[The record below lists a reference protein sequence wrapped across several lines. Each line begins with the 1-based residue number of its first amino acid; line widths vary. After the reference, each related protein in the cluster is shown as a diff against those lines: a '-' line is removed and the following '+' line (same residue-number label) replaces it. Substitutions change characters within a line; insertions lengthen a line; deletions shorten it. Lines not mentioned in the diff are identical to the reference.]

1 MEAAAAVPVD
11 AASNSKGASG
21 GASAASGESSLS
33 ALRDNINKKG
43 ANSYYFAHKNTAPQL
58 TTTLGDVPRLL
69 ASSGGAPAAAAPR
82 VVPIT
87 EYSHYDDDATYVV
100 LVEMDATVLGSFTAD
115 AIAVEHGDRNVSLRI
130 TLPDRVLV
138 LTLSKLFASIA
149 SARAVKGKSRVSL
162 KLKKVEA
169 TAWTSLLERDGG
181 DFGGD
186 FSD

>member
-11 AASNSKGASG
+11 DAANSTGASD
-21 GASAASGESSLS
+21 ASATSASSLS
-33 ALRDNINKKG
+33 ALRDNIIKKG
-43 ANSYYFAHKNTAPQL
+43 VNSYYFAHKNTAPQL

-69 ASSGGAPAAAAPR
+69 ASSGGAPAVAAPR

-100 LVEMDATVLGSFTAD
+100 LVELDAAVLGSFTAD
-115 AIAVEHGDRNVSLRI
+115 AIAVEHGERNVSLRI
-130 TLPDRVLV
+130 TLADRVLV
-138 LTLSKLFASIA
+138 LTLCKLFATIA
-149 SARAVKGKSRVSL
+149 SARAVKGKTRVSL

-181 DFGGD
+181 DFSGD
-186 FSD
+186 FSE